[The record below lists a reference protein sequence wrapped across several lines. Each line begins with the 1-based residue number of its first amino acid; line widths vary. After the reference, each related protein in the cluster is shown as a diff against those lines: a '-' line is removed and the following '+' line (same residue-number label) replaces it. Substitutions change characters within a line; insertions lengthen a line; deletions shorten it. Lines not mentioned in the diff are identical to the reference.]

1 MQKKYLKQANRT
13 MKKLLLAAIAALL
26 MALQPVANADQEKW
40 EGIFRQCHI
49 RKWFSK
55 DQLDAMGWQRDEPG
69 QTIIIEEE
77 EIGDLEKAIRLI
89 KQCRAFYKCLE
100 DRRAGKVKHCYE
112 NDKRWRLND

>member
-1 MQKKYLKQANRT
+1 MNAFLCRLFREIVWVGMVGDNRSGLLKVRHD
-13 MKKLLLAAIAALL
+13 
-26 MALQPVANADQEKW
+26 V
-40 EGIFRQCHI
+40 EGVPRST
-49 RKWFSK
+49 RWLWRS
-55 DQLDAMGWQRDEPG
+55 
-69 QTIIIEEE
+69 IIEEE